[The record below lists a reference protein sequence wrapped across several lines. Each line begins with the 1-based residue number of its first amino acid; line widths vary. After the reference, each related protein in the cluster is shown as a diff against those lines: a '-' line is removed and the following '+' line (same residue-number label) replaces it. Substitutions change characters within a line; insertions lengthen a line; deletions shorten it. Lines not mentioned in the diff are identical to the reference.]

1 MFIAYSYTSACKKN
15 DPLWEDVRANED
27 GIDMCIERRV
37 FSMYVHGFFF
47 ILIFTEI
54 QSVKKDMFISTN
66 KSIGKRNV
74 NINTLDPW
82 S

>member
-1 MFIAYSYTSACKKN
+1 
-15 DPLWEDVRANED
+15 
-27 GIDMCIERRV
+27 MCIERRV

-74 NINTLDPW
+74 NINTLDP
-82 S
+82 